1 MTQAQPSTQTRPFV
15 FDTEF
20 SDTGAVLRSGAFTP
34 TKRAYAPAEVEAL
47 VAQAR
52 AEARTAAL
60 AEADALRSQALAT
73 IAQVLTQS
81 AGALQAAAER
91 HRAGAADLALTAAR
105 VIAGAALT
113 RFPHGPLKTALET
126 LSDDVEASARL
137 VVAASELDDAGRDE
151 ISRLCADAGF
161 PGLVVFR
168 DEPALPPAA
177 FVLEWADGRAA
188 YDPASAEARIRQALE
203 TALAADAG
211 HAENLSQGDL

>member
-1 MTQAQPSTQTRPFV
+1 MTPSSSQTRPFA

-20 SDTGAVLRSGAFTP
+20 SDTGAVVRGGGFTP
-34 TKRAYAPAEVEAL
+34 TKRAYTPVEVEAL

-52 AEARTAAL
+52 LDGRTGAL
-60 AEADALRSQALAT
+60 AEADALRAKALAA
-73 IAQVLTQS
+73 IAQVLAQS
-81 AGALQAAAER
+81 AGPLQAAAER

-126 LSDDVEASARL
+126 LSEDVEGTARL
-137 VVAASELDDAGRDE
+137 VVTVAGLDEAGRDE
-151 ISRLCADAGF
+151 ISRLCADAGY

-203 TALAADAG
+203 AALAADAG